1 MGSSKSK
8 SSSVHDRVVGWFSAL
23 PADRKFFAVAGA
35 GFFAALVVS
44 SSKIAFDS
52 HFVIGFAKN
61 FVFNPLWAVFFQI
74 VPALLIGV
82 CATRDIKN
90 LLLRWAVG
98 VAMVLFIFVVAGTF
112 ITSVILDS
120 GSLQREAKI
129 GVHKNCN
136 YSAET
141 SKCLL
146 ALEEHYGDTKDYTCL
161 PADGSSKDGWR
172 CLLKG
177 ETKKT
182 PLPAVCRVSDRTKA
196 CMKSFH
202 FLLYRNLAQK
212 QQKSASGLPLPR
224 KKPE

>member
-1 MGSSKSK
+1 MGNRAK
-8 SSSVHDRVVGWFSAL
+8 SSSVYDRCVGWFSGL
-23 PADRKFFAVAGA
+23 PADRKFFVVAGA
-35 GFFAALVVS
+35 VFFAALAVS
-44 SSKIAFDS
+44 SSKVAFDS

-61 FVFNPLWAVFFQI
+61 FFFSPLWAIFFQV
-74 VPALLIGV
+74 VPALLVAIY
-82 CATRDIKN
+82 ATRDIKN
-90 LLLRWAVG
+90 LLLRSAVG
-98 VAMVLFIFVVAGTF
+98 IALGLFVFVTIGVF
-112 ITSVILDS
+112 ITSDNDS
-120 GSLQREAKI
+120 VLREAKI
-129 GVHKNCN
+129 AVRKTCN

-161 PADGSSKDGWR
+161 PADGNSKDGWR

-182 PLPAVCRVSDRTKA
+182 PLPAVCRASDKTKA

-202 FLLYRNLAQK
+202 FLLYRNLQAA
-212 QQKSASGLPLPR
+212 QQKSVSALPLPR